1 MPTEFRYAPLT
12 TVEAGSAT
20 FQGVLMKY
28 RSIGE
33 GPYGK
38 EVFLPGS
45 FGNVEQAEI
54 LLNVQH
60 DRSRPLA
67 RAPGTMQLVDS
78 NSVLTLVA
86 KPPATQEV
94 QDARMMVQ
102 AKILTGLSI
111 EFTALEQEHRNGLRV
126 ISKAQLCG
134 VGLVDTPAFP
144 ASTVEARRQQHE
156 QRAKLSLTISG
167 IIPYEE
173 KLDCRCQTGSC
184 TAVRLKPKSLAQAAE
199 PDSTALLVMGDYSKP
214 IASVAKRSLQ
224 LTDTPQGLLVS
235 STIPDSQAGRDL
247 IALASSVPLLIRP
260 IFDQKAS
267 TFIEEGGV
275 ATYTHMSLRGLTVGA
290 TDQAAGWPEAVISE
304 PEAAPEATLEEPPQ
318 EPRGLLHIE
327 QKRVLSWL

>member
-1 MPTEFRYAPLT
+1 MQTEFRYSPLT

-173 KLDCRCQTGSC
+173 KLDCRCQSGVCDS
-184 TAVRLKPKSLAQAAE
+184 VRLKRGSLNNATE
-199 PDSTALLVMGDYSKP
+199 PDREILLVAGDYGKALSSKQLG
-214 IASVAKRSLQ
+214 SLKVTEQ
-224 LTDTPQGLLVS
+224 ANGLTVS
-235 STIPDSQAGRDL
+235 SSLPDSQAARDL
-247 IALASSVPLLIRP
+247 VAMAETVPLLIRP
-260 IFDQKAS
+260 SFDQKAS
-267 TFIEEGGV
+267 TFVEDGPTAI
-275 ATYTHMSLRGLTVGA
+275 YSKMQLRAILIGA
-290 TDQAAGWPEAVISE
+290 SDMAKGWP
-304 PEAAPEATLEEPPQ
+304 PATLEEPPQ
-318 EPRGLLHIE
+318 EPRGLHIE
-327 QKRVLSWL
+327 QKQVLTWL

>member
-1 MPTEFRYAPLT
+1 MQTEFRYSPLT

-173 KLDCRCQTGSC
+173 KLDCRCQSGVCDS
-184 TAVRLKPKSLAQAAE
+184 VRLKRGSLNNATE
-199 PDSTALLVMGDYSKP
+199 PDREILLVAGDYGKALSSKQLG
-214 IASVAKRSLQ
+214 SLKVTEQ
-224 LTDTPQGLLVS
+224 ANGLAVS
-235 STIPDSQAGRDL
+235 SSLPDSQAARDL
-247 IALASSVPLLIRP
+247 VAMAETVPLLIRP
-260 IFDQKAS
+260 SFDQKAS
-267 TFIEEGGV
+267 TFVEDGPTAI
-275 ATYTHMSLRGLTVGA
+275 YSKMQLRAILIGA
-290 TDQAAGWPEAVISE
+290 SDMAKGWP
-304 PEAAPEATLEEPPQ
+304 PATLEEPPQ
-318 EPRGLLHIE
+318 EPRGLHSE
-327 QKRVLSWL
+327 QKRVLTWL

>member
-1 MPTEFRYAPLT
+1 MQTEFRYSPLT

-173 KLDCRCQTGSC
+173 KLDCRCQSGVCDS
-184 TAVRLKPKSLAQAAE
+184 VRLKRGSLNNATE
-199 PDSTALLVMGDYSKP
+199 PDREILLVAGDYGKALSSKQLG
-214 IASVAKRSLQ
+214 SLKVTEQ
-224 LTDTPQGLLVS
+224 ANGLAVS
-235 STIPDSQAGRDL
+235 SSLPDSQAARDL
-247 IALASSVPLLIRP
+247 VAMAETVPLLIRP
-260 IFDQKAS
+260 SFDQKAS
-267 TFIEEGGV
+267 TFVEDGPTAI
-275 ATYTHMSLRGLTVGA
+275 YSKMQLRAILIGA
-290 TDQAAGWPEAVISE
+290 SDMAKGWP
-304 PEAAPEATLEEPPQ
+304 PATLEEPPQ
-318 EPRGLLHIE
+318 EPRGLHSE